1 MNFFK
6 RQDEARR
13 ASRRL
18 VVLFSLAVVAV
29 VAAVDLV
36 VFLLMRQGEAHAHG
50 YMPPLTEWLA
60 VHPRMVVG
68 TTLMV
73 LAIIVLASTY
83 KTMLL
88 GGGGGVVARSL
99 GGDGHGSGRGRV
111 GERAGLRQCE
121 SDAHHATPIRTATAA

>member
-13 ASRRL
+13 APRRL
-18 VVLFSLAVVAV
+18 VVLFGLAVVAV

-73 LAIIVLASTY
+73 LAFIVLASFY
-83 KTMLL
+83 KTMVL

-99 GGDGHGSGRGRV
+99 GGSRISADTTDPLQRRLLHRGEGNAIAGRG
-111 GERAGLRQCE
+111 AM
-121 SDAHHATPIRTATAA
+121 A